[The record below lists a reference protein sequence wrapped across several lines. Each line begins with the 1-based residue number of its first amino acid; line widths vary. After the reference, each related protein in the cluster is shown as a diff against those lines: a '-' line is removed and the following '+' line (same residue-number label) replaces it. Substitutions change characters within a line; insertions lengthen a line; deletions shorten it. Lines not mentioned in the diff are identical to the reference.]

1 MQWELNLPCTYCLV
15 AVGFY
20 WQNMDQSYLE
30 LSLGSDLSDTYFSTL
45 FLWDLLQDAGS
56 SQEGSGL
63 ERSNMAI
70 VR

>member
-1 MQWELNLPCTYCLV
+1 M

-20 WQNMDQSYLE
+20 WQSMDQSYLE
-30 LSLGSDLSDTYFSTL
+30 LSLDSDLSAMY

-63 ERSNMAI
+63 ESSSLAI